1 MSRIRKNHKYEWS
14 LILIPCFLR
23 FSPRDSSCNLVKSW
37 WWRWA
42 GSTSAFSSEENK
54 VTWPS
59 ATQPKTKNIIQYGW
73 QRRRRGSAPTTTT
86 IQPLATERTR
96 GDAIYSDWAFEIC
109 MPHAARLQR
118 RLLCVFSED
127 VTATGTR
134 LEKKNN
140 QKTTSHRCIFSV
152 ILLRHW
158 HSSTW

>member
-1 MSRIRKNHKYEWS
+1 MNEAWFWFHVFYVS
-14 LILIPCFLR
+14 LLVTRAATWWKVGGDAGRAARLL
-23 FSPRDSSCNLVKSW
+23 SPRRKTKSHG
-37 WWRWA
+37 RPPH
-42 GSTSAFSSEENK
+42 NQK
-54 VTWPS
+54 
-59 ATQPKTKNIIQYGW
+59 PKTSFNMDDSVAGEA
-73 QRRRRGSAPTTTT
+73 APPPTTT

-134 LEKKNN
+134 LEKKKP